1 MSVLFS
7 CALILFLSVAVQEVS
22 SVAAKDD
29 ISIGPNDNESNPVA
43 ECGMYMAPSDVS
55 GRGRVVIA
63 GKFIRAGQ
71 IIDHAVTLTVKHSD
85 IKDTQ
90 LNNYVYGT
98 NEEGFSMAELGV
110 SMLYNHHESP
120 GVHNNW
126 DSEVLSKTSDQIFAH
141 TTFTTVASTASKN
154 FEGQRTFHLSLN

>member
-7 CALILFLSVAVQEVS
+7 CALILFLGVATQEVS
-22 SVAAKDD
+22 SAATKDHRS
-29 ISIGPNDNESNPVA
+29 ISPTNDTSNPVA
-43 ECGMYMAPSDVS
+43 ECGIYLASSDVS
-55 GRGRVVIA
+55 SRGRVIVA
-63 GKFIRAGQ
+63 GKFISTGQ

-85 IKDTQ
+85 IEDTQ

-98 NEEGFSMAELGV
+98 SEIGFTMAELGV
-110 SMLYNHHESP
+110 GMLYNHHEAP

-154 FEGQRTFHLSLN
+154 LRGQQTIRLSLN